1 MAGVAGRPSK
11 LTPALADDLVLL
23 LAAGAT
29 SARAAR
35 AVGVSTRSVRRWLRN
50 GLGEQVELA
59 RASRPERQ
67 ARRSLSAS
75 RSFARPRQHSPP
87 PRRPWS
93 LAIRRTFKACRCRG
107 SRKRD
112 GPRSRA
118 RGRGAGGAD
127 GSRARGGD
135 RERPGGAG
143 LAGHANPEVTMRVY
157 ADDFRRAPERNA
169 AVLAR
174 AAERGFGT

>member
-35 AVGVSTRSVRRWLRN
+35 AVGVSARSVRRWLRY
-50 GLGEQVELA
+50 
-59 RASRPERQ
+59 
-67 ARRSLSAS
+67 
-75 RSFARPRQHSPP
+75 
-87 PRRPWS
+87 
-93 LAIRRTFKACRCRG
+93 
-107 SRKRD
+107 
-112 GPRSRA
+112 
-118 RGRGAGGAD
+118 
-127 GSRARGGD
+127 
-135 RERPGGAG
+135 
-143 LAGHANPEVTMRVY
+143 PEVTVRVY
-157 ADDFRRAPERNA
+157 ADDFRRASERNA